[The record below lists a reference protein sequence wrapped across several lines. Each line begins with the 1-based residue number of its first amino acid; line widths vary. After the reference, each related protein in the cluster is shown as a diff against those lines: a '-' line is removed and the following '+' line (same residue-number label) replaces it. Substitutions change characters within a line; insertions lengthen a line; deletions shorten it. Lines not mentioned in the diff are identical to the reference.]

1 MSAQTKSI
9 CMADVVLRA
18 LRGRWATRILAVIA
32 SHQSIHFNELKR
44 AIPGVSAKVLT
55 EQLRF
60 LETAGVLERHATG
73 NSRQE
78 VSYIYTARGHELKQV
93 LDSFSE
99 LAARWALS

>member
-1 MSAQTKSI
+1 MSIPTKSI
-9 CMADVVLRA
+9 CMAGVVLRT
-18 LRGRWATRILAVIA
+18 LRGRWATHILTVIA

-44 AIPGVSAKVLT
+44 AMPGVSAKVLT

-60 LETAGVLERHATG
+60 LETAGVLERQVTG

-78 VSYIYTARGHELKQV
+78 VSYTYTARGHEPKQV

-99 LAARWALS
+99 LGARWAQS